1 MWSLCAFRKYTLSA
15 RNIRSCDSAP
25 ATKITT
31 RSQNPLKDRR
41 SRQSYRRCQA
51 RPGSQPAGQ
60 GNLTSYSF
68 EATGKSYS
76 NFENNGGFFR
86 TVLAARA
93 ATSVATIYSDPCQ
106 LTPDVNEQEDGRD
119 NYCYPAVM
127 KPNVTTNSCHGG
139 ALWPAPGVPDSAC
152 QKWRSLLHARWM
164 LGNNPL
170 TLIAG
175 NKNRSRRWWNP
186 SAPTT
191 LTAV

>member
-1 MWSLCAFRKYTLSA
+1 MSDLSGKTIA
-15 RNIRSCDSAP
+15 VPAGPLQDCDSRALDTILGYYNIASAGVKRIFLPISEIGP
-25 ATKITT
+25 AIHEH
-31 RSQNPLKDRR
+31 RVAAAL
-41 SRQSYRRCQA
+41 A
-51 RPGSQPAGQ
+51 V
-60 GNLTSYSF
+60 
-68 EATGKSYS
+68 
-76 NFENNGGFFR
+76 FFR

-106 LTPDVNEQEDGRD
+106 VKPDVNEQEDGRD

-127 KPNVTTNSCHGG
+127 KPNVTTNSCHGR